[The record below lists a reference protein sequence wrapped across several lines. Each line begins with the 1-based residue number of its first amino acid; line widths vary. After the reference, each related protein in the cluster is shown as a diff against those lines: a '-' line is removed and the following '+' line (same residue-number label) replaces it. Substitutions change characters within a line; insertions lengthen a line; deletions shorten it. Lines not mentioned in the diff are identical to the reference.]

1 MEADREDDLSA
12 YDGGDGDL
20 VEPEHRAAE
29 SALGA
34 YLRAVTAHWVVF
46 AVVTLASVGA
56 AVAWLALRSSEY
68 EATARVLVSPVAQDD
83 STFIGVQVIRDSA
96 NDPTRTVQTAA
107 TLVQSREAAIQAAQ
121 RLGPQWSP
129 DEVGN
134 AVSVQTEGESNVLA
148 IRAKA
153 SDPTEAARV
162 ANEYAQ
168 AALSLRDEAVRSEID
183 QLVPRLRAQ
192 LRALGETTSGPAL
205 DLASRINQ
213 LQAARGE
220 GDPTLSVS
228 EPAPP
233 GIAIGP
239 RRSLVLL
246 LSLVAGLA
254 LGAAAAILL
263 ELLGRRVRDAD
274 EATNLFPVPIL
285 ARVPKLSPA
294 TQSGVSDGSLPFDR
308 GLQEAV
314 RSVFLQLNEGREGS
328 RAVMLTSA
336 STGDGKTTSAI
347 CLALT
352 MARAGHSV
360 ILMDC
365 DLRWPNVGR
374 MLGLDVNGR
383 SPSATPDAA
392 LADLL
397 VPVRELPLS
406 VLSVGSART
415 APNKMEELI
424 SRLPYLV
431 AEARPKADFIVID
444 TAPLGEVSDALP
456 LLREVDDV
464 IVVTRPRHT
473 QRASYEVMRDLIV
486 RTGAIAR
493 GLLVV
498 GETRYV
504 PYADTRPPVARPG
517 THSRRSPLKRVQ
529 GR

>member
-12 YDGGDGDL
+12 YDDDRAA
-20 VEPEHRAAE
+20 PEHRAAE

-46 AVVTLASVGA
+46 ALVTLASVGA
-56 AVAWLALRSSEY
+56 AAAWLAVRSSEY

-83 STFIGVQVIRDSA
+83 STFIGIQVIRDSA

-121 RLGPQWSP
+121 RLGPGWSP
-129 DEVGN
+129 NEVGN
-134 AVSVQTEGESNVLA
+134 AVSVETEGESNVLA

-153 SDPTEAARV
+153 PAATEAARV
-162 ANEYAQ
+162 ANQYAQ
-168 AALSLRDEAVRSEID
+168 AALSLRDEAVRREID
-183 QLVPRLRAQ
+183 ELLPRLRAQ
-192 LRALGETTSGPAL
+192 LLALGNATSVPAL

-213 LQAARGE
+213 LRAARGE
-220 GDPTLSVS
+220 GDPTLSLS
-228 EPAPP
+228 EAAPP
-233 GIAIGP
+233 GTAVGP
-239 RRSLVLL
+239 RRSLVLV
-246 LSLVAGLA
+246 LSLLAGLA

-274 EATNLFPVPIL
+274 EAINLFPVPIL
-285 ARVPKLSPA
+285 ARVPKLSPE
-294 TQSGVSDGSLPFDR
+294 TRRGVSDGSLPFDR
-308 GLQEAV
+308 GVHEAF
-314 RSVFLQLNEGREGS
+314 RTLYLQLNEGREGS

-336 STGDGKTTSAI
+336 STGDGKTTSAV

-352 MARAGHSV
+352 IARAGHTV

-365 DLRWPNVGR
+365 DLRWPNVRR
-374 MLGLDVNGR
+374 MLGMDGTGPDR
-383 SPSATPDAA
+383 SIPPNAA
-392 LADLL
+392 LADML

-406 VLSVGSART
+406 VVSVGSAR
-415 APNKMEELI
+415 ASSSAMEELI
-424 SRLPYLV
+424 GRLPYLL
-431 AEARPKADFIVID
+431 AEARPKADFIVLD
-444 TAPLGEVSDALP
+444 TAPLGEVSDAIP

-473 QRASYEVMRDLIV
+473 QRAAYEVMRDLIV
-486 RTGAIAR
+486 RTGATAR

-498 GETRYV
+498 GETRFV
-504 PYADTRPPVARPG
+504 PYGDGRPPVAPEG
-517 THSRRSPLKRVQ
+517 TEPRRGPLRRVQ